1 MGLVPDPFDMLQ
13 KLALCQK
20 RNHLLRGQQDNIRVL
35 NMLNLQLS
43 AIKRSL
49 MPSKQTLLQNLAG
62 NAIVHGGIAI
72 DQRVSIGS

>member
-1 MGLVPDPFDMLQ
+1 M
-13 KLALCQK
+13 
-20 RNHLLRGQQDNIRVL
+20 
-35 NMLNLQLS
+35 NMLNLQLG